1 MNWSDAAEVGEL
13 SEWKC
18 THHADSCGV
27 CLCLCLLFHRLYV
40 QSGGVSWWKVG
51 STYGKLSTGSCF
63 WETRKKKKKKN
74 PESRKSSVSD
84 CDGLDFQKSHSGCI
98 LTWILDRMKNRQRFN
113 SLCVKSS
120 NWKPLYTT
128 LSSSPLARRLRH
140 SGHRP
145 RSWRST
151 FLKTLP
157 LSPPD
162 HSDRYF
168 KKFSKGVLDCS
179 WRLNLQEGSQVALPL
194 SLM

>member
-1 MNWSDAAEVGEL
+1 MQLRLGNYQ
-13 SEWKC
+13 SENAHIMLTAVVFAC
-18 THHADSCGV
+18 V
-27 CLCLCLLFHRLYV
+27 CVCC
-40 QSGGVSWWKVG
+40 STVSTCRAVG
-51 STYGKLSTGSCF
+51 SAGEKLEVRMANF
-63 WETRKKKKKKN
+63 PLVLVFEKPERKKKKN

-151 FLKTLP
+151 VLKTLP

-162 HSDRYF
+162 HSDRYL

>member
-1 MNWSDAAEVGEL
+1 MH
-13 SEWKC
+13 
-18 THHADSCGV
+18 TSCWQ
-27 CLCLCLLFHRLYV
+27 LWCLLVFVFVVPPSLRAERWGQLVKSWKYVWQTFHWFLFLRN
-40 QSGGVSWWKVG
+40 QK
-51 STYGKLSTGSCF
+51 
-63 WETRKKKKKKN
+63 EKKKKN

-151 FLKTLP
+151 VLKTLP

-162 HSDRYF
+162 HSDRYL